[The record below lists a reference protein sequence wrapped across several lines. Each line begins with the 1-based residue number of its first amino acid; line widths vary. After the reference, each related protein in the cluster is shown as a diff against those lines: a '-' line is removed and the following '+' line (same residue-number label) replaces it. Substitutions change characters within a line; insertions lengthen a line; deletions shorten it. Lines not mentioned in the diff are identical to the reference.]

1 MRLACLIA
9 DLNSSSGN
17 GKNDNDTDNKSS
29 GKKKNNQTHPH
40 MPSLRS
46 LSQQKL
52 IAINR
57 RLDGIEGLLLDLQGD
72 DEIGIDG
79 ADEGKEEN
87 GDEEN
92 EEIEDD
98 KEGGA
103 GKSITKLSASGA
115 SASIGNELAN
125 TSPTASTIHV
135 SLPASPL
142 SLLSS
147 NQLAPPQLVPKRE
160 PPEIEFQANGKDKSQ
175 RQVDH
180 RELEVLMRDLQRV
193 TRCLEQR
200 RTECLHLNAVFTVKC
215 EKLAQR
221 ILEMED
227 EIDEL

>member
-1 MRLACLIA
+1 MA

-17 GKNDNDTDNKSS
+17 GKNDNDNDNKSS

-92 EEIEDD
+92 EENEEIEDE
-98 KEGGA
+98 KESGA
-103 GKSITKLSASGA
+103 GKSITKSSASAA
-115 SASIGNELAN
+115 SDSIGNELAN
-125 TSPTASTIHV
+125 TSHTASTIHV

-175 RQVDH
+175 RQVDY